1 MVDFFKAAIPKT
13 YEHQL
18 LNNPCI
24 TFQGQYN
31 YHTGEVLNYPI
42 KGNYKNFEIEIKE
55 RKIIISGSV
64 HIYYNLIQG
73 KGWQNYNDFSFKN
86 VTHTIEH
93 LSKAL
98 QLEPKEMKIE
108 NLEIGVNVKLK
119 RNVSEALTMLF
130 IDWDTRNKYVNKG
143 YKNGHLVEYK
153 TVDRYAKFY
162 DKGGQHTLPYHLLR
176 YELKYMRNETIVK
189 KAKIKTVH
197 DLMQPA
203 KFKLIV
209 KNLKEEITKI
219 NLVDTLISPVELTA
233 NEANLFQ
240 NGINSM
246 FWSNYSNQGLKAQK
260 SKYRRQY
267 MELIKRLG
275 LDTTKNEIIT
285 NVVNKANALNAKN
298 EI

>member
-24 TFQGQYN
+24 TLQGQHN

-42 KGNYKNFEIEIKE
+42 KGNYKNIEFEIKE
-55 RKIIISGSV
+55 RKIIISGSL
-64 HIYYNLIQG
+64 HIFYNIIQG
-73 KGWQNYNDFSFKN
+73 KGWQNFNDFSFKN
-86 VTHTIEH
+86 VIQSIDT
-93 LSKAL
+93 LCKVL
-98 QLEPKEMKIE
+98 QIEPKEMKIE

-119 RNVSEALTMLF
+119 TNVSDALSMLF
-130 IDWDTRNKYVNKG
+130 IDWDTRSKFVNKV

-162 DKGGQHTLPYHLLR
+162 DKGGQHTLPFHLLR

-189 KAKIKTVH
+189 KAKIKTVQ

-203 KFKLIV
+203 KFKLLV

-219 NLVDTLISPVELTA
+219 NFVDTLISPVVLTSK
-233 NEANLFQ
+233 EAKLFQ

-246 FWSNYSNQGLKAQK
+246 FWSNYSNQGIKAQK

-267 MELIKRLG
+267 TELIKRLG
-275 LDTTKNEIIT
+275 LDTTKNEIIQ
-285 NVVNKANALNAKN
+285 NVIEKANTLNAKN